1 MWHNK
6 YVGIPYKS
14 NGRNLE
20 GVDCWGLARYVYNK
34 EFNIS
39 LPSFSFS
46 YDGGDRERIQELIA
60 QYREGWEEITDNYK
74 SGDLVIFRMLGYESH
89 VGIITEYPYFLHA
102 KDKADSS
109 IERLDGAHW
118 KNRVV
123 GVFRYSE
130 AARNNLVAIPHPLKT
145 ERITDFIPEGA
156 TLHQVH
162 KVICEQHNIE
172 GIMAKKAVI
181 FVNGCIIPEA
191 EWDYVVKQGDRLEY
205 RAVPGEDVVRIALVV
220 ALVYFTAG
228 AGAYTLSAM
237 TAGGT
242 FASTTFAGIALKMG
256 VMAAGM
262 ALINAIVPIRPP
274 ELGKDPGQSISQ
286 NLINAGSNS
295 AAVYSPVPVILGRV
309 RMTPPLGAI
318 NYVEPMDTEAWLR
331 ILLVWGYGPIS
342 VEDIRV
348 GTNAISDYEQKLRT
362 YYGYGTESAVELE
375 EFNSIYGKDVQ
386 QTVKNIKLVGSEGDA
401 TTGSNPS
408 PWQEVTFTQ
417 ESTELNYS
425 IHFPQGLR
433 KVSTSSGDSSPAPV
447 ILELQYGLVDSESY
461 ISNLLSFQSVPFTL
475 PNSTVVIYSGWSP
488 KAGRYTSSSEVNNYY
503 QWHTIYMN
511 KGGRVSIVS
520 GTPSETQ
527 LNEPSITLKRQIAG
541 DMNGSDEYGVFNEIS
556 LANMTRMP
564 SLGLED
570 IPLYDLCVH
579 NGTVISTNKRTD
591 KGTHDST
598 LLTSNLT
605 STSGLTATIS
615 SGTVVAVNSN
625 YIYLGGSGQPWCVT
639 KDAFTYVPTDPIKVP
654 SGIYKLRIR
663 RINSGAA
670 DVSGSGFQT
679 LHDAYFYT
687 ATAYA
692 NNLPVIDPLVGKYA
706 RTAIRIKA
714 TDQLNGTVDAINAL
728 VTTICPD
735 WDSLSST
742 WVNRTT
748 NNPASLMR
756 YVLQHPANAQRVSDA
771 ELNSRIDI
779 SQLQYW
785 HAYCDNKGFTYNNVL
800 SSAKSILDVLRDI
813 CAAGRASPALVDGKW
828 TVIIDEPKTNVI
840 QHFSTHNSWGF
851 QGSKPLVKIPDAFKV
866 VYISEKANYVQDE
879 FYVYNIGQSKET
891 ANVFEE
897 LQLPGVTNSEAAFM
911 HARWHLAQLLLRPE
925 TYNLN
930 VDMEYLVCNRGDL
943 VRVQHDVPQW
953 GVGTARIKDYIST
966 TTLTL
971 DNDIPLVANTNY
983 TIRIR
988 TATGQSI
995 TRSLSNITS
1004 SGYYNQISVTQ
1015 PLSEIEGAADNL
1027 VLIGILNKESQE
1039 CIVLSVE
1046 PTTNGSARL
1055 TLCDYNSD
1063 IYSIDGGI
1071 NEQTSFDFPIPNFD
1085 PNITR
1090 YPDSFI
1096 SRISQYP
1103 SITSVTSGVDA
1114 AVVISTGIYAPKIRI
1129 SFTETPGQ
1137 VSLGTNVTHVELQ
1150 WKLSS
1155 DTRSSWP
1162 YRSTTPV
1169 GADSCYADNIVTGE
1183 TYDLRIR
1190 YISYDNLSGPWT
1202 SYLNHTVVGKNI
1214 NFYAVTDVILSLD
1227 GVSLVATASSTN
1239 VKPDDFS
1246 TYEYRFI
1253 QNNTSTSDFWDLDIA
1268 SNNIKV
1274 VQSRTSARLN
1284 LTEFTIP
1291 RLSEAGINYRVA
1303 CRAIDN
1309 DNNYSSTSMLAA
1321 ILLKTLQ

>member
-60 QYREGWEEITDNYK
+60 QYREGWEEITESYK

-102 KDKADSS
+102 KEKADSS

-130 AARNNLVAIPHPLKT
+130 TARNNLVAIPHPLKT
-145 ERITDFIPEGA
+145 QRITDFIPEGA

-172 GIMAKKAVI
+172 GVMAKKALI
-181 FVNGCIIPEA
+181 FVNGHTMPEA
-191 EWDYVVKQGDRLEY
+191 DWDYVVKQGDMLEY
-205 RAVPGEDVVRIALVV
+205 RAVPGEEVARIALVI
-220 ALVYFTAG
+220 ALVYFTGGTG
-228 AGAYTLSAM
+228 AFTLSSM
-237 TAGGT
+237 TAGTAFAAGT
-242 FASTTFAGIALKMG
+242 FGGMALQMG

-295 AAVYSPVPVILGRV
+295 AAVYAPIPVILGRV

-318 NYVEPMDTEAWLR
+318 NYVEPMATEAWLR

-348 GTNAISDYEQKLRT
+348 GTNAISDYEQKYRT

-375 EFNSIYGKDVQ
+375 EFNSMYGKDVQ
-386 QTVKNIKLVGSEGDA
+386 QTVKNIKLVGSEGDS

-417 ESTELNYS
+417 VSEELSYS

-433 KVSTSSGDSSPAPV
+433 KVSTKSGDSSPAPV
-447 ILELQYGLVDSESY
+447 ILELQYGLANSIDY
-461 ISNLLSFQSVPFTL
+461 GSNLLSFESVPFTL
-475 PNSTVVIYSGWSP
+475 PNSTVVIYSNWSP
-488 KAGRYTSSSEVNNYY
+488 KAERYTTSSALSNYY

-527 LNEPSITLKRQIAG
+527 LDEPSITLKRQITG
-541 DMNGSDEYGVFNEIS
+541 DINGSDEFGFFNEAS

-564 SLGLED
+564 VLDLED
-570 IPLYDLCVH
+570 IPLYDICVY
-579 NGTVISTNKRTD
+579 NGAVVTTNKRTD
-591 KGTHDST
+591 KGTHNST
-598 LLTSNLT
+598 V
-605 STSGLTATIS
+605 STNGLIATIS
-615 SGTVVAVNSN
+615 SGTVIAINSN
-625 YIYLGGSGQPWCVT
+625 YIYLGNSGQPWCVT
-639 KDAFTYVPTDPIKVP
+639 KDAFTYIPTDPIKVAP
-654 SGIYKLRIR
+654 GIYKLRIR
-663 RINSGAA
+663 RINSGAPA
-670 DVSGSGFQT
+670 ASDSGFQI

-692 NNLPVIDPLVGKYA
+692 NNYPVTDPLIGKYA

-714 TDQLNGTVDAINAL
+714 TDQLNGSVDAINAL

-735 WDSLSST
+735 WDSASST
-742 WVNRTT
+742 WINRTT

-756 YVLQHPANAQRVSDA
+756 YVLQHPANAQRISDA
-771 ELNSRIDI
+771 ELNSKIDL

-785 HAYCDNKGFTYNNVL
+785 HAYCISKGFTYNNVL
-800 SSAKSILDVLRDI
+800 SSAKSILDVLRDL
-813 CAAGRASPALVDGKW
+813 CAAGRASPAVVDGKW
-828 TVIIDEPKTNVI
+828 TVIIDEPRTTVI

-866 VYISEKANYVQDE
+866 VYINEKANYVQDE
-879 FYVYNIGQSKET
+879 FYVYNVGQSEAT

-897 LQLPGVTNSEAAFM
+897 LQLPGVTNSEAAFK

-925 TYNLN
+925 TYSLN
-930 VDMEYLVCNRGDL
+930 ADMEYLVCNRGDL

-953 GVGTARIKDYIST
+953 GIGTARIKEYIST
-966 TTLTL
+966 TTLIL

-988 TATGQSI
+988 TALGQSV

-1004 SGYYNQISVTQ
+1004 SGYYNQITVTS
-1015 PLSEIEGAADNL
+1015 PLSVVEGAADNL
-1027 VLIGILNKESQE
+1027 VMLGISNKESQE

-1055 TLCDYNSD
+1055 TLCDYTSD
-1063 IYSIDGGI
+1063 IYNIDSS
-1071 NEQTSFDFPIPNFD
+1071 TTYPLPKFD

-1090 YPDSFI
+1090 YPDTFI
-1096 SRISQYP
+1096 SKISQYP

-1114 AVVISTGIYAPKIRI
+1114 AVIISTGIYTPKIRI

-1137 VSLGTNVTHVELQ
+1137 SSLGTNITHVELQ

-1169 GADSCYADNIVTGE
+1169 GADSTYADNISAGE

-1202 SYLNHTVVGKNI
+1202 NYLNHTVVGKNI
-1214 NFYAVTDVILSLD
+1214 NFYAVTDIVLSLE
-1227 GVSLVATASSTN
+1227 GVSLLATASSTN

-1253 QNNTSTSDFWDLDIA
+1253 QSNTSTSDFWDLDIA

-1274 VQSRTSARLN
+1274 VQSRTSARIN
-1284 LTEFTIP
+1284 LTDFAIP
-1291 RLSEAGINYRVA
+1291 RLSETGINYRVA

-1309 DNNYSSTSMLAA
+1309 DNNYSSTSMLASM
-1321 ILLKTLQ
+1321 LLKTL